1 MIKNLTKFGNY
12 FKSKVGNYKFSKI
25 KLWDEKLLF
34 VEKAKIQ

>member
-12 FKSKVGNYKFSKI
+12 FKSQLGNYKLSKI
-25 KLWDEKLLF
+25 KLRNEKLLF